1 LHDISKVKSKFYI
14 QTHSTNPLLSIES
27 LTNSLKFFK
36 ENFPTYDSLFSVSKK
51 QTRLWDSLARPIN
64 HNQNILIR
72 TQDLP
77 PIYEENSCI
86 YIFEREYLIKNCNRI
101 GMRPFLFEIDQYES
115 IDIDEAEDFEFAE
128 KMFQFNKKS

>member
-1 LHDISKVKSKFYI
+1 
-14 QTHSTNPLLSIES
+14 
-27 LTNSLKFFK
+27 
-36 ENFPTYDSLFSVSKK
+36 
-51 QTRLWDSLARPIN
+51 LWDSLARPIN